1 MGFWRDFFGVEERE
15 SAPFSDGLSE
25 LLVDLAGGTAKA
37 DPSALAALEAA
48 TALYAGAFAG
58 AEVSGPMAETVTA
71 PVRALLARDLI
82 RRGESVYLVE
92 VRANRIALLPA
103 GAWDVRG
110 EWREDSW
117 WYRLDLFGPSGNV
130 TRFVPGA
137 SVVHCRYAVDP
148 ARPWEGISPLGWA
161 RATGRLAANL
171 EKRLGEEAG
180 GTVAHLLPVPH
191 DDSLDDLKTDI
202 KGAKGGTALVET
214 TSAGWGEGKTSA
226 PRRDYQPSR
235 IGANPPAVLPSLR
248 RDVFEAVLA
257 ACGVPVALVIEA
269 DGTSQRE
276 AFRRWLTTAARP
288 LGDLVAAELSAK
300 LEAPISFDFTGLYA
314 HDLAGRAQAFQ
325 KLAAGGMDLSKALAI
340 SGLAVSDR

>member
-1 MGFWRDFFGVEERE
+1 MWPFRRRVEVRE
-15 SAPFSDGLSE
+15 SQPFTDGLTE
-25 LLVDLAGGTAKA
+25 VLVDLAGGTTEA

-58 AEVSGPMAETVTA
+58 ARVDSPMAEA
-71 PVRALLARDLI
+71 IPPPVRALMARDLI

-92 VRANRIALLPA
+92 VRANRVALLPV

-110 EWREDSW
+110 EWREESW
-117 WYRLDLFGPSGNV
+117 FYRLDLFGPSGNI

-148 ARPWEGISPLGWA
+148 ARPWLGIGPLGWA
-161 RATGRLAANL
+161 RSTGRLAANL

-180 GTVAHLLPVPH
+180 AVVAHILPVPH
-191 DDSLDDLKTDI
+191 DRSLDTFKADI
-202 KGAKGGTALVET
+202 KGAKGRTVFAET
-214 TSAGWGEGKTSA
+214 TSAGWGEGKASA
-226 PRRDYQPSR
+226 PHRDYQPSR
-235 IGANPPAVLPSLR
+235 IGADPPEALRHIR

-276 AFRRWLTTAARP
+276 AFRRWLTTSARP
-288 LGDLVAAELSAK
+288 IGDLVAAELSAK
-300 LEAPISFDFTGLYA
+300 LEAPVSFDFTGLYA

-325 KLAAGGMDLSKALAI
+325 KLAAGGMPVAEALAV
-340 SGLAVSDR
+340 SGLAVE